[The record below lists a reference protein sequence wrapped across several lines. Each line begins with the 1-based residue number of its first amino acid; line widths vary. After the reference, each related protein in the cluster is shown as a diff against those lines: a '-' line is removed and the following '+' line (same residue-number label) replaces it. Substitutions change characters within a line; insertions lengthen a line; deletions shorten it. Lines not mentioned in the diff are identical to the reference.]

1 MLFPQ
6 RVFLKIDN
14 ALESYNGYN
23 ASVSTPGGEED
34 WKHKPR
40 YCFHI
45 DPTASQGTYS
55 ATSYPQP
62 LDSRENR
69 TNLSSKEII
78 GSVSYIIS
86 CLNNTD
92 CRDLA
97 EVELMQWLSHICAR
111 VDYVACLPFHSELSY
126 ILHEISTRIY
136 AEGSRQRKSTFVGM
150 HTSSN
155 SAQVRQECLV
165 ACAKCLSGLVYNT
178 TTRLGMGMQLYLRPI
193 VELVAWYADHAWTY
207 QSGGGLLLSGTG
219 KGQLSR
225 TEMDIVSL
233 LPQLYSAVTHLL
245 AAHPEQAVAVV
256 SEYGHVLLRLAKKNY
271 LKSASDPQLRDALT
285 EYFGA
290 HLLVAETSG
299 KLYGL
304 PEGDVGPLVTESSGD
319 DDKNKVVLGATLDMK
334 AIDSLLQIVGD
345 EKVWE
350 SLFANVEQQDAKSK
364 PYQRNRFRT
373 QKKKRDKVMSAEG
386 GGKWTLLNKR
396 QRRYLELVA
405 RLLRLSQRLHLAEA
419 EALGDGSSDAIE
431 DLKLEAEEMMLQK
444 SDIENGE
451 IGVDTGTAS
460 SNVALNKKL
469 ATDEALAETPF
480 VSLVCQHL
488 YKSNPKLTNAATHQD
503 INDTS
508 MTQSAMNTTQVHTQ
522 LGAESSGIKD
532 KTTTSFE
539 QSLLKSCPLL
549 RALIANYA
557 ASAHPP
563 GPPTTAI
570 LQLVCSSAEAYP
582 RGECWSSS
590 ARQNWSTTL
599 DENTYPGGA
608 SARVRERHGSSP
620 ADAASVVYLLGTT
633 LESCGGSGGDNDV
646 QVWTLVALLKMADSS
661 AIISA
666 REGVPVQSL
675 EALRLAWKY
684 VWKTLLRYDLRYSSY
699 TAGAYTNNCGEL
711 VLQLLTQVIRYQ
723 CMNKQEEGQTLASDG
738 SHFIQTLKL
747 PIFAKPTSILTG
759 ACFELVTALMQYTEI
774 PVNTQIPMS
783 LSDISNVSDET
794 RDSRWLVSFCLNFIE
809 NSLGDNIGAIVQRSF
824 LPFAA
829 TCLASLLS
837 DGGIVGIASTYE
849 LDSLTRF
856 SVTED
861 TDYAVIKRPDLDVL
875 SYDAAINT
883 VHDILWRKIL
893 VPYIHPSDC
902 SLRLEQRIM
911 HGRGALLNQF
921 SDANQEREKLSASRH
936 INIDSSPSVHKHHIL
951 GDMAF
956 DKIKTLFDEIHFGIL
971 YGSDNEDESEGENAT
986 SKQRK
991 NTSDTPRITGCLS
1004 LLISIVLSSRV
1015 TIKDISECIIDI
1027 APETIVRVFDHLT
1040 EVLDTLVLQPADV
1053 LSVINHV
1060 DGIVRVL
1067 AHLEATSIVT
1077 SKILSL
1083 INDQLKAIF
1092 ATCTGMLRNYR
1103 HFMYTSSNTPPTHRT
1118 TTHNRRPI
1126 YESDD
1131 DLFETT
1137 RKSTQRLQNQF
1148 SDDSDGFMDDAEVA
1162 APVRVGIRAPPKR
1175 SAPPPKRQR
1184 TEKISN
1190 KVRRDVS
1197 HASKSIDCQGAWSC
1211 ASLMILLNPSI
1222 ECLEIITGHLVWPED
1237 YDSENGYAPVS
1248 KDCDPYD
1255 ALVCAALFC
1264 KRTVILREHLLRSN
1278 PAVNNKNDGQS
1289 AIVLC
1294 IEVILQARRHLPP
1307 SSKYFMHGLGFLSK
1321 LIEFGDRTETCPPI
1335 SADESKFIINALY
1348 PEGISQDNEDYRQMR
1363 QLRKVFKV
1371 RHQYRVEQLQTS
1383 IGIFLR
1389 AKDSVHSALD
1399 SIFSDYFIKVTAR
1412 DEWFFSCRMN

>member
-6 RVFLKIDN
+6 RVFLKVDN

-23 ASVSTPGGEED
+23 ASVDED

-62 LDSRENR
+62 LDSRENK
-69 TNLSSKEII
+69 TNLSSKEIL

-136 AEGSRQRKSTFVGM
+136 AEGSRQRRSLFVGM

-178 TTRLGMGMQLYLRPI
+178 TTRLGMGMQIYLRPI
-193 VELVAWYADHAWTY
+193 VELVAWYANHAWTY
-207 QSGGGLLLSGTG
+207 QSGGGLLSSGTS
-219 KGQLSR
+219 KGQVSR

-233 LPQLYSAVTHLL
+233 LPHLYSAVTHLL

-256 SEYGHVLLRLAKKNY
+256 SEHGHALLRLAKKNY
-271 LKSASDPQLRDALT
+271 LKSASDPLLRDALT

-304 PEGDVGPLVTESSGD
+304 PEGDVGPLVMESSGD
-319 DDKNKVVLGATLDMK
+319 DDENKVVLGATLDMK
-334 AIDSLLQIVGD
+334 AVDNLLQIVGD

-350 SLFANVEQQDAKSK
+350 AQFANVEQQDAKSK

-373 QKKKRDKVMSAEG
+373 QKKKRDKAMSAEG

-431 DLKLEAEEMMLQK
+431 DLKLEAEEMMMQK

-451 IGVDTGTAS
+451 IGRDTGTAS
-460 SNVALNKKL
+460 SNVAFNKQL
-469 ATDEALAETPF
+469 ASDEALAETPF

-488 YKSNPKLTNAATHQD
+488 YKLNPKLE
-503 INDTS
+503 NDTS
-508 MTQSAMNTTQVHTQ
+508 MTQPTVHATQVHTQ
-522 LGAESSGIKD
+522 FGGESLAVKD
-532 KTTTSFE
+532 NTTTSFE
-539 QSLLKSCPLL
+539 QNLLKSCPLL
-549 RALIANYA
+549 RALLPKHA
-557 ASAHPP
+557 ASTQ
-563 GPPTTAI
+563 TTSLSTIAT
-570 LQLVCSSAEAYP
+570 LQLICASAEAYP

-599 DENTYPGGA
+599 DENIYPGGA
-608 SARVRERHGSSP
+608 SACVRERHGSSP
-620 ADAASVVYLLGTT
+620 ADAATVVYLLGTT

-646 QVWTLVALLKMADSS
+646 QVWTLVALLKMAESS
-661 AIISA
+661 AIIST
-666 REGVPVQSL
+666 REGVPMQSL

-723 CMNKQEEGQTLASDG
+723 STNKRVEGHTLALPL
-738 SHFIQTLKL
+738 IQALEL
-747 PIFAKPTSILTG
+747 PIFEKPTSILTG
-759 ACFELVTALMQYTEI
+759 ACFELVTALMQFTEI
-774 PVNTQIPMS
+774 PVNTQAPMT
-783 LSDISNVSDET
+783 LSDISDVSDKI
-794 RDSRWLVSFCLNFIE
+794 RDRRWLVSFCLTFIE
-809 NSLGDNIGAIVQRSF
+809 NSLGDNIDANVQRSF
-824 LPFAA
+824 LPFVA

-837 DGGIVGIASTYE
+837 DGNIVEKASTYE

-861 TDYAVIKRPDLDVL
+861 TDYVVIKRSDLDAL
-875 SYDAAINT
+875 RYDASINT

-893 VPYIHPSDC
+893 FPYIHPSDC

-911 HGRGALLNQF
+911 QGRGVMLNQF
-921 SDANQEREKLSASRH
+921 SDANQEREKLSATRC
-936 INIDSSPSVHKHHIL
+936 INIDSAPSVHTHHNL
-951 GDMAF
+951 GVMAF
-956 DKIKTLFDEIHFGIL
+956 DKIKTLFDEIHFGLL
-971 YGSDNEDESEGENAT
+971 YGSDNEDESEGGNAT
-986 SKQRK
+986 YNQK
-991 NTSDTPRITGCLS
+991 NTSDTPRITCCLS
-1004 LLISIVLSSRV
+1004 LLISVVLSSRV
-1015 TIKDISECIIDI
+1015 TIKDISECIVEI

-1040 EVLDTLVLQPADV
+1040 EVLDASVLQPADV
-1053 LSVINHV
+1053 LSVINHI

-1067 AHLEATSIVT
+1067 SHVEATSDET
-1077 SKILSL
+1077 TKIPSL
-1083 INDQLKAIF
+1083 INDQLRAIF
-1092 ATCTGMLRNYR
+1092 STCTSILRNYR
-1103 HFMYTSSNTPPTHRT
+1103 QFMYTSSNTAAHRT

-1131 DLFETT
+1131 DLFESA
-1137 RKSTQRLQNQF
+1137 RKSTQRLQHQF
-1148 SDDSDGFMDDAEVA
+1148 SDDSDGFMDDAEA
-1162 APVRVGIRAPPKR
+1162 AIPVRVGIRAPPKR

-1184 TEKISN
+1184 TEKINPKRGTSPT
-1190 KVRRDVS
+1190 
-1197 HASKSIDCQGAWSC
+1197 AKSIDSQGAWSC

-1237 YDSENGYAPVS
+1237 YDSENGYAPVC
-1248 KDCDPYD
+1248 KDLNPFD
-1255 ALVCAALFC
+1255 AIVCLSLFC
-1264 KRTVILREHLLRSN
+1264 KRKVIMREHLLRSN
-1278 PAVNNKNDGQS
+1278 PEVNKQNDGQS

-1294 IEVILQARRHLPP
+1294 IEIILQARRHLPP
-1307 SSKYFMHGLGFLSK
+1307 SSKYFMYGLGFLSE
-1321 LIEFGDRTETCPPI
+1321 LVELDRTETCPPI
-1335 SADESKFIINALY
+1335 SAEESKFIINALY
-1348 PEGISQDNEDYRQMR
+1348 PEGMSQDNEDYRQMR
-1363 QLRKVFKV
+1363 QLRKVLKV
-1371 RHQYRVEQLQTS
+1371 RNQYRVEQLHTS
-1383 IGIFLR
+1383 IGIFLLG
-1389 AKDSVHSALD
+1389 KDSVHNALD

-1412 DEWFFSCRMN
+1412 